1 MPTKLTQDQP
11 TPGHAETHQSE
22 DANVAERRLLRH
34 SDGLAR
40 HPPRDSDS
48 RRILEHWVQVLG
60 KAAMRG
66 TERSAFE
73 TGSEVYRA
81 PTASEQEQIAWCA
94 RLTDSIGA
102 V

>member
-11 TPGHAETHQSE
+11 TGTPGHAETHYSE

-40 HPPRDSDS
+40 HPPRDSDT

-66 TERSAFE
+66 TERSVFE
-73 TGSEVYRA
+73 TGSE
-81 PTASEQEQIAWCA
+81 QEQGGNAGD
-94 RLTDSIGA
+94 RKVSI
-102 V
+102 